1 MKHIFSRLTAT
12 AAVCS
17 MLMGTAASAE
27 EVTWTGWLHLFDI
40 TQPVIENLEKQ
51 YEAKN
56 PDVDFVRNDVPFE
69 HTIQQ
74 ATSSHLAGNL
84 SDIIQMMAVHVPVL
98 ASADAL
104 EPLNDYFTEEELNAI
119 PESTRQAV
127 SEDGKLY
134 SMPWLAAPILMFRNR
149 NLLEAAGID
158 PDTEFKDWGE
168 LKEAMLKVCAL
179 PTTDAG
185 KVYGFAMRSDRSAN
199 SAQWTIPI
207 IYGHGGDVVD
217 ADGNASFNTPENRA
231 AYQWVKDLA
240 DADCIPTGLS
250 IAESRNLM
258 GEGRA
263 AFILEGP
270 WGKGMLLNMSGNDL
284 DTGPTSDLWVSMPP
298 AGPDGSARTIG
309 NPHQMAIS
317 ATATDKERAAD
328 VIRFATTDPEFVYD
342 YFKRTSFLTSAN
354 IDLLKSGPM
363 GEDEY
368 IQVFVDALPR
378 TYDNPMFHPK
388 FNSMLDELVEGLQEV
403 IAGRDPEEALAD
415 VDKRVERLTRR

>member
-1 MKHIFSRLTAT
+1 MNRRLAKLTAT
-12 AAVCS
+12 LIACTVLQTTS
-17 MLMGTAASAE
+17 ASAE
-27 EVTWTGWLHLFDI
+27 DVTWTGWLHLFDI
-40 TQPVIENLEKQ
+40 TNPVIENLEAQ

-56 PDVDFVRNDVPFE
+56 PGVDFIRNDVPFE
-69 HTIQQ
+69 QTVQQ
-74 ATSSHLAGNL
+74 ATSSHLAGNM

-98 ASADAL
+98 SSAGAL

-127 SEDGKLY
+127 SQDGNLY
-134 SMPWLAAPILMFRNR
+134 AMPWLAAPILLFRNR

-158 PDTEFKDWGE
+158 PDKKFQNWEE
-168 LKEAMLKVCAL
+168 LKEAMLKVCEL
-179 PTTDAG
+179 GSTDAG
-185 KVYGFAMRSDRSAN
+185 KVYGFAMRSDRFAN

-217 ADGNASFNTPENRA
+217 PDGNPRFNSPENAA
-231 AYQWVKDLA
+231 AYQWVQDLA
-240 DADCIPTGLS
+240 EADCIPTGLS

-258 GEGRA
+258 GESRA

-270 WGKGMLLNMSGNDL
+270 WGKGMLLNMSGKNL
-284 DTGPTSDLWVSMPP
+284 ETGPDADLWVSMPP
-298 AGPDGSARTIG
+298 PAPNGEARTIG

-317 ATATDKERAAD
+317 ATASDKERAAD

-354 IDLLKSGPM
+354 MDLLKSGAM

-378 TYDNPMFHPK
+378 TYDNPMFHAQ

-403 IAGRDPEEALAD
+403 IDGRDPAEALAD
-415 VDKRVERLTRR
+415 VDKRVERFARR